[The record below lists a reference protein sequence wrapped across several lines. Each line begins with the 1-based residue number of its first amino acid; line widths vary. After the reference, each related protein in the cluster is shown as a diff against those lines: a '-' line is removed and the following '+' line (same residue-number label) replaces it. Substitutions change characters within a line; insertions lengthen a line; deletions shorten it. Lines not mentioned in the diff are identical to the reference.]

1 MLSNRNCFKL
11 LDDLRFSDCT
21 VSVIQILDDAD
32 AAFRIL
38 GAGWRTVLSATTMFA
53 DKPHRL
59 NGRTSAQRF
68 CVLTIL
74 PPVTALAVGLPAQR
88 AIAQRFRALA
98 QMRSANRIEECLSLE
113 AKRKTSARIEYFVF

>member
-38 GAGWRTVLSATTMFA
+38 SAGLRTVLSVTTMFV

-88 AIAQRFRALA
+88 AIAQRFSGVLD
-98 QMRSANRIEECLSLE
+98 MFSSLE
-113 AKRKTSARIEYFVF
+113 VKVFYPT

>member
-1 MLSNRNCFKL
+1 VNKRKH
-11 LDDLRFSDCT
+11 
-21 VSVIQILDDAD
+21 VILDDAD

-38 GAGWRTVLSATTMFA
+38 GAGLRTVPSVTTMFA

-59 NGRTSAQRF
+59 NGRTTAQRF

-88 AIAQRFRALA
+88 AIAQRF
-98 QMRSANRIEECLSLE
+98 SAYGTNRTTRDVRNSV
-113 AKRKTSARIEYFVF
+113 AAGSKPHMARKARYGSD

>member
-38 GAGWRTVLSATTMFA
+38 GAGLRTVLSVTTMFA

-98 QMRSANRIEECLSLE
+98 RNGRVRSSRTCLLLGVE
-113 AKRKTSARIEYFVF
+113 QT